1 MNESLLDARE
11 ELKRLEHTI
20 HVTLK
25 YTRTVDVIRNALE
38 RLISIFDFLIEA
50 ILEDAKEKNLISSIP
65 KSPSL
70 KSTLVIDT
78 YPEDQRFLNMITF
91 YCFLRDTLNSK
102 YSKREEYRRHVT
114 LVVNNGFKTT
124 ELDIDNLGTCEKVS
138 FQFFDYSVEFIEGI
152 TEDD

>member
-50 ILEDAKEKNLISSIP
+50 LLEDAKEKNLISSIQ

-70 KSTLVIDT
+70 KSTLVLDT
-78 YPEDQRFLNMITF
+78 YNEDQTLLNMITF

-114 LVVNNGFKTT
+114 LVVDTGKKTT
-124 ELDIDNLGTCEKVS
+124 ELDIDNLGTCEKIS
-138 FQFFDYSVEFIEGI
+138 FQYFDYVMEFIEGI
-152 TEDD
+152 SEDD

>member
-50 ILEDAKEKNLISSIP
+50 LLEDAKEKNLISSIP

-70 KSTLVIDT
+70 KSTLVLDT
-78 YPEDQRFLNMITF
+78 YNEDQTLLNMITF

-114 LVVNNGFKTT
+114 LVVDTGKKTT
-124 ELDIDNLGTCEKVS
+124 ELDIDNLGTCEKIS
-138 FQFFDYSVEFIEGI
+138 FQYFDYVMEFIEGI
-152 TEDD
+152 SEDD

>member
-38 RLISIFDFLIEA
+38 RLISIFDFLIEGF
-50 ILEDAKEKNLISSIP
+50 LEDAKEKELISSIP

-70 KSTLVIDT
+70 KSTLVLDT
-78 YPEDQRFLNMITF
+78 YPEDQRLLNMITF

-114 LVVNNGFKTT
+114 LVVDNGVKTT
-124 ELDIDNLGTCEKVS
+124 ELDIDNLGTCEKIS
-138 FQFFDYSVEFIEGI
+138 FEFFDYAMAFIEGI
-152 TEDD
+152 TDDD